1 MKNILH
7 NLILSLDN
15 KGAGF
20 SGKKLTAMSL
30 VACVMAAHIKWIA
43 LGDFSQLVS
52 VLTVDF
58 GFISVLFGINEY
70 GKKNTP
76 IAPAEPKKDGDN
88 PQ

>member
-1 MKNILH
+1 
-7 NLILSLDN
+7 
-15 KGAGF
+15 
-20 SGKKLTAMSL
+20 MSL

-58 GFISVLFGINEY
+58 GFIAVLFGINEY
-70 GKKNTP
+70 GKKANP
-76 IAPAEPKKDGDN
+76 NAPAEPKADDVN